1 MHSGLSVKEVLGPF
15 LKINSHLI
23 KNLSPGRAGWL
34 VQMMLKIMSCV
45 IRIFCVGKKFKI
57 SNYITV

>member
-15 LKINSHLI
+15 LEINSHR
-23 KNLSPGRAGWL
+23 KRNLPSGRAGWL

-45 IRIFCVGKKFKI
+45 IRIFCVGNKFKI
-57 SNYITV
+57 S